1 MKKTAFVIVFMII
14 LTGFGGPVRSQILDN
29 PPQDV
34 IYYGDDLTK
43 TALIPLPPVRKADE
57 MWSKRIWRE
66 IDMRQKMNQ
75 PFYYPIE
82 PHNNWRN
89 FITIIMDALKE
100 GSITAYDVSGGTDEF
115 LVPLNYQEVISRQRD
130 TNHVELTRPF
140 PPYDKY
146 DTVIYA
152 EFDPSK
158 VTRVRIK
165 EDWYF
170 DKKHSQ
176 MLFRI
181 LGICPVMI
189 KERNGEEYSEP
200 LFWIYY
206 PEARPVLAHAE
217 VFNRFND
224 AARRTY
230 DEVFMKRFF
239 NSYIYKEEN
248 VYDRR
253 ISEYAQGLD
262 ALLEAE
268 RIKNELLDFEQ
279 SLWQY

>member
-1 MKKTAFVIVFMII
+1 MTNMIRSFM
-14 LTGFGGPVRSQILDN
+14 T
-29 PPQDV
+29 
-34 IYYGDDLTK
+34 
-43 TALIPLPPVRKADE
+43 
-57 MWSKRIWRE
+57 
-66 IDMRQKMNQ
+66 
-75 PFYYPIE
+75 
-82 PHNNWRN
+82 
-89 FITIIMDALKE
+89 
-100 GSITAYDVSGGTDEF
+100 
-115 LVPLNYQEVISRQRD
+115 
-130 TNHVELTRPF
+130 
-140 PPYDKY
+140 
-146 DTVIYA
+146 
-152 EFDPSK
+152 EFDPNK

-170 DKKHSQ
+170 DKKRSQ

-189 KERNGEEYSEP
+189 KERNGEEYNEP

-230 DEVFMKRFF
+230 DEIFMKRFF
-239 NSYIYKEEN
+239 NSYIYKEVN

>member
-1 MKKTAFVIVFMII
+1 MKKTALII
-14 LTGFGGPVRSQILDN
+14 FIMLIFTGFSRSVRSQILDN

-34 IYYGDDLTK
+34 IYYDNDLPDVK
-43 TALIPLPPVRKADE
+43 PIPIPEVRKADI

-75 PFYYPIE
+75 PFYYPLE
-82 PHNNWRN
+82 AHNNWRN
-89 FITIIMDALKE
+89 FISVIMDALKE
-100 GSITAYDVSGGTDEF
+100 GSITAYDKTNTDEF
-115 LVPLNYQEVISRQRD
+115 LVPLNYQEIIARQRD
-130 TNHVELTRPF
+130 TIPKQLTRPY
-140 PPYDKY
+140 PPYDQY
-146 DTVIYA
+146 DTLIYT

-170 DKKHSQ
+170 DKKRSQ

-181 LGICPVMI
+181 LGICPVMM
-189 KERNGEEYSEP
+189 KERNGEEYAEP

-206 PEARPVLAHAE
+206 PEARPILAHAE
-217 VFNRFND
+217 VFNRYND

-239 NSYIYKEEN
+239 SSYIYKEEN

-262 ALLEAE
+262 ALLEAD
-268 RIKNELLDFEQ
+268 RIKNEMLNFEQ